1 MEYKTCCVCHK
12 GDKRLDVT
20 CLKCFR
26 AISEDLYW
34 RLIPSK
40 VDSDEALSVVLCNRH
55 RADKN
60 PRYEK
65 VSKTN
70 EEWVSCHR
78 CHKIAHKVVYS

>member
-1 MEYKTCCVCHK
+1 MEGGHCCVCHK
-12 GDKRLDVT
+12 GAKRLDVT

-40 VDSDEALSVVLCNRH
+40 VESEEVLSPIVCNRH

-65 VSKTN
+65 VSKVN

-78 CHKIAHKVVYS
+78 CHNNIAHKVI